1 MSLQGSLKEMS
12 LANLIQVN
20 CQEMRSARLTLTAK
34 NQKGE
39 VFLSDGQV
47 VHAAQGPHSGEQAVY
62 EMLAWD
68 EGTFM
73 LELDIPPP
81 EKSITVDWHELLLKG
96 MMQVPERQSA
106 DKQSK
111 GTIDQDTLTKLDAIE
126 GVRGAVISASDGV
139 VLAAS
144 VPDSEG
150 ETEAAVAVFV
160 GTAANQLGQ
169 ELQLDAFD
177 HGVVS
182 LENKRI
188 LVLQQPDRYVGLL
201 LGENVSAAVVTS
213 AANQAFKK

>member
-20 CQEMRSARLTLTAK
+20 CQEMRSARLTLTAR

-47 VHAAQGPHSGEQAVY
+47 VHAAQGPHSGEPAVY

-73 LELDIPPP
+73 LELDVPPP
-81 EKSITVDWHELLLKG
+81 EKSIIVDWHELLLKG
-96 MMQVPERQSA
+96 MMQVPDRQST
-106 DKQSK
+106 DHQGK
-111 GTIDQDTLTKLDAIE
+111 GTVDQDTLTKLDAIE

-201 LGENVSAAVVTS
+201 LGENVSAAVVTR
-213 AANQAFKK
+213 AANQAFKR